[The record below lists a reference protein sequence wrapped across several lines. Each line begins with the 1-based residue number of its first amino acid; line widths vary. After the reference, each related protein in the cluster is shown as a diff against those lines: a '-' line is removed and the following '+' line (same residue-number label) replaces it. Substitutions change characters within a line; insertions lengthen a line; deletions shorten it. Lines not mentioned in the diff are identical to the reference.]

1 MPRAGLRRMSID
13 ELLKL
18 RDDVGNALNQKAKE
32 LGDQL
37 ARLGSEAAPARR
49 GRGSTLRGRK
59 IPAKFRDSSGNTW
72 AGRGAMPVWL
82 REKIKAGAKLQD
94 FAVDKNAAPRKA
106 QKKRRGRRRAK
117 R

>member
-1 MPRAGLRRMSID
+1 MATASLQRMSIE

-18 RDDVGNALNQKAKE
+18 RDDVGNVLDRRAKE

-37 ARLGSEAAPARR
+37 ARLGEGAPARR
-49 GRGSTLRGRK
+49 GRGSALRGRK
-59 IPAKFRDSSGNTW
+59 VPVKFRDRSGNTW
-72 AGRGAMPVWL
+72 AGRGAVPVWL

-94 FAVDKNAAPRKA
+94 FAVGKTAAPRKA
-106 QKKRRGRRRAK
+106 RKQRRRRKRAK

>member
-1 MPRAGLRRMSID
+1 MAKASLQRMSID

-18 RDDVGNALNQKAKE
+18 RDDVGDVLNRKAKE

-37 ARLGSEAAPARR
+37 ARLGGEAPPARR
-49 GRGSTLRGRK
+49 RGSALRGRK
-59 IPAKFRDSSGNTW
+59 VPVKFRDKSGNTW

-82 REKIKAGAKLQD
+82 RDRIKAGAKLQD
-94 FAVDKNAAPRKA
+94 FAVDRKVAPRKER
-106 QKKRRGRRRAK
+106 KKGRRRAK